1 MCIYSFILFYY
12 QGVIYLIIYLQ
23 FYSNK
28 YKDFINN
35 MKKPNNGGDNS
46 NFSLSGI
53 ILGNKAY
60 KRNYINDDKIKLL
73 ENELLK
79 ANKIIREKDYI
90 NYQLKL
96 DIEEKENKLTK
107 SGEKIAILENEVK
120 SKNIEIKRLK
130 IDLKVKME
138 EDKNNKLINIKF
150 QSSDGVINTTIS
162 SFENDKFN
170 ILEEKLYVEF
180 EKYRD
185 TNNLFLVNGNQV
197 LRFKTLKENKI
208 RDGQV
213 IIMNVFDDN

>member
-1 MCIYSFILFYY
+1 
-12 QGVIYLIIYLQ
+12 
-23 FYSNK
+23 
-28 YKDFINN
+28 